1 MKKYLIS
8 DNVDTYTGMRLAGVD
23 GIVILEREELRTAL
37 EDVLADK
44 TVGIVLLTEKLGR
57 EFPDLIDTFRLER
70 KMPLLVEIPDRHGT
84 GRKKDFITSYI
95 TEAIGLKLKL
105 RPVSVQ
111 NQLLTLEEKI
121 THLKTTS
128 MEQARAEG
136 NAIIDSHREA
146 LDKVFEDHKA
156 EALRQSETRIKA
168 ETTNAKLALN
178 QALAKSQLEIKRKQG
193 KIQQELKDKIFEEAQ
208 DLIHAFMKTEAYD
221 DFLIRCIRSAV
232 RFAGTDPVTVYIN
245 LSDEKKKTALEDATQ
260 VHLSVSAEDF
270 IGGVRSVI
278 RSRNI
283 LIDNSFQT
291 QLKDQYDKF
300 IFEGGDGI
308 G

>member
-1 MKKYLIS
+1 ME
-8 DNVDTYTGMRLAGVD
+8 G
-23 GIVILEREELRTAL
+23 
-37 EDVLADK
+37 
-44 TVGIVLLTEKLGR
+44 
-57 EFPDLIDTFRLER
+57 F
-70 KMPLLVEIPDRHGT
+70 
-84 GRKKDFITSYI
+84 
-95 TEAIGLKLKL
+95 
-105 RPVSVQ
+105 
-111 NQLLTLEEKI
+111 LLTLEEKI

-178 QALAKSQLEIKRKQG
+178 QALAKSQLEIK
-193 KIQQELKDKIFEEAQ
+193 Q

>member
-1 MKKYLIS
+1 M
-8 DNVDTYTGMRLAGVD
+8 
-23 GIVILEREELRTAL
+23 
-37 EDVLADK
+37 
-44 TVGIVLLTEKLGR
+44 
-57 EFPDLIDTFRLER
+57 
-70 KMPLLVEIPDRHGT
+70 
-84 GRKKDFITSYI
+84 
-95 TEAIGLKLKL
+95 
-105 RPVSVQ
+105 
-111 NQLLTLEEKI
+111 TLEEKI

-232 RFAGTDPVTVYIN
+232 RFAGTDPVTVYI
-245 LSDEKKKTALEDATQ
+245 

>member
-1 MKKYLIS
+1 MKMYLIS

-23 GIVILEREELRTAL
+23 GIVIHEREELRTAL

-84 GRKKDFITSYI
+84 GRKKDFI
-95 TEAIGLKLKL
+95 

-111 NQLLTLEEKI
+111 YQQIQKEGFLLTLEEKI
-121 THLKTTS
+121 THLKSTS

-136 NAIIDSHREA
+136 NAIIDSHQEA

-221 DFLIRCIRSAV
+221 DFLIRCIHSAV

-245 LSDEKKKTALEDATQ
+245 LSDEKKKTELEEATQ
-260 VHLSVSAEDF
+260 VHLTVSAEDF

>member
-1 MKKYLIS
+1 M
-8 DNVDTYTGMRLAGVD
+8 
-23 GIVILEREELRTAL
+23 
-37 EDVLADK
+37 
-44 TVGIVLLTEKLGR
+44 
-57 EFPDLIDTFRLER
+57 
-70 KMPLLVEIPDRHGT
+70 
-84 GRKKDFITSYI
+84 
-95 TEAIGLKLKL
+95 
-105 RPVSVQ
+105 
-111 NQLLTLEEKI
+111 TLEEKI
-121 THLKTTS
+121 THLKSTS

-136 NAIIDSHREA
+136 NAIIDSHQEA

-168 ETTNAKLALN
+168 ETTNAKLAL
-178 QALAKSQLEIKRKQG
+178 
-193 KIQQELKDKIFEEAQ
+193 IQQELKDKIFEEAQ

>member
-1 MKKYLIS
+1 
-8 DNVDTYTGMRLAGVD
+8 MRL
-23 GIVILEREELRTAL
+23 
-37 EDVLADK
+37 
-44 TVGIVLLTEKLGR
+44 
-57 EFPDLIDTFRLER
+57 
-70 KMPLLVEIPDRHGT
+70 
-84 GRKKDFITSYI
+84 ITNNSPY
-95 TEAIGLKLKL
+95 
-105 RPVSVQ
+105 RQ
-111 NQLLTLEEKI
+111 
-121 THLKTTS
+121 
-128 MEQARAEG
+128 
-136 NAIIDSHREA
+136 EA

-245 LSDEKKKTALEDATQ
+245 LSDEKKKTELEDATQ
-260 VHLSVSAEDF
+260 VHLTVSTEDF

-308 G
+308 S